1 MVEAVSDPKFSTV
14 EECLKAVEYVSKF
27 PRTLTVVLL
36 FKREEIRWLRE
47 ILEPLRKDLAASQ
60 GDGQVCLLALNETQ
74 LHGIQFLETF
84 NMNPLSMSSV
94 SVVRYDGYL
103 MENKKLSHPLDTAEI
118 ADMVVAAQ
126 KKVKDHLIDL
136 FSIFLLANFEILKS
150 SMSKS
155 ASPVLNV
162 PKVYSA
168 DGWVCGKLRL
178 SAVGKANILLKRMSV
193 KATKNKKPVQSSNI
207 RIRIRLL
214 NGNKIVV
221 SFKPSD
227 TLQQIVDEI
236 ISQDAYTER
245 NTWILATA
253 YPRRSFT
260 DADMDKS
267 LSELKIE
274 LNTLIVVEPKEGYD
288 VSTEKSTFSGFFSY
302 FIIWVLSVWEVI
314 RRWFQPPKELTASAT
329 ADAISDNVED
339 ALASRATMNLRRR
352 SRNLADLK
360 GKDQPRS
367 NEYFGGD
374 STVYLGGDD

>member
-1 MVEAVSDPKFSTV
+1 
-14 EECLKAVEYVSKF
+14 
-27 PRTLTVVLL
+27 
-36 FKREEIRWLRE
+36 
-47 ILEPLRKDLAASQ
+47 
-60 GDGQVCLLALNETQ
+60 
-74 LHGIQFLETF
+74 
-84 NMNPLSMSSV
+84 
-94 SVVRYDGYL
+94 
-103 MENKKLSHPLDTAEI
+103 
-118 ADMVVAAQ
+118 
-126 KKVKDHLIDL
+126 
-136 FSIFLLANFEILKS
+136 
-150 SMSKS
+150 MSKS